1 MDNLIKNITQNL
13 IDFILKISSKIFPQ
27 KIYELEKKILNIEV
41 VLYVFFGVLTTIVN
55 IGVFSLLTYTF
66 GTEENLSNVT
76 AIIVAV
82 LFAYVTNKSLV
93 FNSKATTL
101 KEKMSEFFKFM
112 LGRLFTMG
120 VELVGF
126 YLMFNII
133 CMPKFLSKVIIT
145 VLVIILNF
153 FISKFSAFK
162 TK

>member
-1 MDNLIKNITQNL
+1 MDSLIKNITQNL
-13 IDFILKISSKIFPQ
+13 IDFVLKISDKIFPQ
-27 KIYELEKKILNIEV
+27 KIYELEKKILNIEI

-55 IGVFSLLTYTF
+55 IGIFSLLTYTF
-66 GTEENLSNVT
+66 GIEENLSNVA

-101 KEKMSEFFKFM
+101 RDKITEFFKFM

-120 VELVGF
+120 VEFVGF
-126 YLMFNII
+126 FLMFNKME
-133 CMPKFLSKVIIT
+133 MPKFLSKVIIT

-153 FISKFSAFK
+153 FISKFFAFK